1 MKPLRM
7 LALAA
12 AVAALPTAATVR
24 DAAAQEMTLKAVS
37 SFAEGT
43 KDSLGFEQ
51 LIAEI
56 NKRGAGKIKINYLGG
71 APKVMNPFEVVKNLK
86 EGVIDIANAN
96 SAFFTN
102 VMPEADAFKLAEFG
116 IADQRKSGAWA
127 YMNKLLNEKA
137 NAYFLGNTLDFIS
150 FNIYLNKPIEKA
162 SLAGLKIRVTPIY
175 RAMVE
180 ALGGSAITSPPS
192 EVYTLMER
200 GTVDGYGWPTSGI
213 FDYSWE
219 KVTKFRVEPA
229 FYSAALH
236 ALVNLGVW
244 NKLGAERQKIMQD
257 AMAVVEANAGARLKL
272 DVEERKRQAAVGI
285 KAIELPP
292 AEAKKWTE
300 TAKEA
305 GWAAVMKVS
314 PEHGA
319 KLKELLTKK

>member
-1 MKPLRM
+1 MTRLRM

-12 AVAALPTAATVR
+12 AAVAFPATAG
-24 DAAAQEMTLKAVS
+24 AQEMTLKGVS

-43 KDSLGFEQ
+43 KDSLGFEL

-86 EGVIDIANAN
+86 EGVVDFANAN

-116 IADQRKSGAWA
+116 IADLRKNGAYE

-137 NAYFLGNTLDFIS
+137 NAYFLGNTLDFIA
-150 FNIYLNKPIEKA
+150 FNIYLNKPIDKA
-162 SLAGLKIRVTPIY
+162 NLSGLKIRVTPIY

-180 ALGGSAITSPPS
+180 ALGGTAINSPPS

-236 ALVNLGVW
+236 ALVNLGAW
-244 NKLGAERQKIMQD
+244 NKLGPERQKIMHE
-257 AMAVVEANAGARLKL
+257 AMAVVEAKAGDRIKL
-272 DVEERKRQAAVGI
+272 DGEERKRQEAAGI
-285 KAIELPP
+285 KAINLPA
-292 AEAKKWTE
+292 AEAKKWAD

-305 GWAAVMKVS
+305 GWAAVLKTS
-314 PEHGA
+314 PEHGP
-319 KLKELLTKK
+319 KLRELLTKK

>member
-1 MKPLRM
+1 MLRIRA
-7 LALAA
+7 LALAGLA
-12 AVAALPTAATVR
+12 AALAGA
-24 DAAAQEMTLKAVS
+24 AAAQEITIKAVS

-43 KDSLGFEQ
+43 KDSLGFEA

-56 NKRGAGKIKINYLGG
+56 NKRGAGKIKIQYLGG

-86 EGVIDIANAN
+86 DGVVDMANAN

-116 IADQRKSGAWA
+116 IADLRKNGAWD

-162 SLAGLKIRVTPIY
+162 DLKGLKIRVTPIY

-180 ALGGSAITSPPS
+180 ALGGTAINSPPA

-219 KVTKFRVEPA
+219 KVTKYRVEPS

-236 ALVNLGVW
+236 ALVNLAVW
-244 NKLGAERQKIMQD
+244 NKLGAERQKIMQE
-257 AMAVVEANAGARLKL
+257 AMAVVEARAGERLKL
-272 DVEERKRQAAVGI
+272 DDAERKRQEAAGI
-285 KAIELPP
+285 KAIQLPP
-292 AEAKKWTE
+292 AEAKKWSD

-305 GWAAVMKVS
+305 GWAAVIKTS
-314 PEHGA
+314 PETGA
-319 KLKELLTKK
+319 RLKELLTKK

>member
-1 MKPLRM
+1 MIRM
-7 LALAA
+7 LALAGIA
-12 AVAALPTAATVR
+12 AAFAGA
-24 DAAAQEMTLKAVS
+24 AAAQEITIKAVS

-43 KDSLGFEQ
+43 KDSLGFEL

-86 EGVIDIANAN
+86 EGVVDLANAN

-116 IADQRKSGAWA
+116 IADLRKNGAWA

-137 NAYFLGNTLDFIS
+137 NAYFLGNTLDYIA

-162 SLAGLKIRVTPIY
+162 DLKGLKIRVTPIY
-175 RAMVE
+175 RSMVE
-180 ALGGSAITSPPS
+180 ALGGTAINSPPA

-219 KVTKFRVEPA
+219 KVTKYRVEPS

-236 ALVNLGVW
+236 ALVNLNVW
-244 NKLGAERQKIMQD
+244 NKLGADRQKIMQE
-257 AMAVVEANAGARLKL
+257 AMVVVEARAGERLVL
-272 DVEERKRQAAVGI
+272 DAAERKRQEAAGI
-285 KAIELPP
+285 KAIMLPP
-292 AEAKKWTE
+292 AEAKKWSD

-305 GWAAVMKVS
+305 GWAAVLKVS

>member
-1 MKPLRM
+1 MLRT
-7 LALAA
+7 LALSTIAA
-12 AVAALPTAATVR
+12 ALAFGAH
-24 DAAAQEMTLKAVS
+24 AQEITLKAVS

-43 KDSLGFEQ
+43 KDSLGFEA
-51 LIAEI
+51 LVAEI
-56 NKRGAGKIKINYLGG
+56 NKRGAGKIKISYLGG

-86 EGVIDIANAN
+86 DGVIDMANAN

-102 VMPEADAFKLAEFG
+102 VVPEADAFKLSEFG
-116 IADQRKSGAWA
+116 IAELRKNGAWA

-137 NAYFLGNTLDFIS
+137 NAYFLGNTLDFIA

-162 SLAGLKIRVTPIY
+162 DLKGLKIRVTPIY

-219 KVTKFRVEPA
+219 KVTKYRVEPA

-244 NKLGAERQKIMQD
+244 TKLGAERQKIMEE
-257 AMAVVEANAGARLKL
+257 AMAVIEAKAGERVKL
-272 DVEERKRQAAVGI
+272 DEQERKRQEAAGI
-285 KAIELPP
+285 KTIQLPP
-292 AEAKKWTE
+292 AEAKKWSD

-305 GWAAVMKVS
+305 GWAAAMKTS
-314 PEHGA
+314 PEHVA

>member
-1 MKPLRM
+1 MIRFRT
-7 LALAA
+7 LAFAVLAA
-12 AVAALPTAATVR
+12 GLAGAAT
-24 DAAAQEMTLKAVS
+24 AQEVTLKAVS

-43 KDSLGFEQ
+43 KDSLGFEA

-86 EGVIDIANAN
+86 DGVVDMANAN

-102 VMPEADAFKLAEFG
+102 VMPEADAFKLSEFG
-116 IADQRKSGAWA
+116 IADLRKNGGWA

-137 NAYFLGNTLDFIS
+137 NAYFLGNTLDYIA

-162 SLAGLKIRVTPIY
+162 DLKGLKIRVTPIY

-180 ALGGSAITSPPS
+180 ALGGSAITSPPA

-219 KVTKFRVEPA
+219 KVTKYRVEPA

-244 NKLGAERQKIMQD
+244 NKLGADRQKVLEE
-257 AMAVVEANAGARLKL
+257 AMAVVETKL
-272 DVEERKRQAAVGI
+272 GERIQGDAAERKRQEAAGI
-285 KAIELPP
+285 KTIQLPP
-292 AEAKKWTE
+292 AEAKKWSD
-300 TAKEA
+300 TAKDA

-314 PEHGA
+314 PDAGA
-319 KLKELLTKK
+319 KLKEFLTKK

>member
-1 MKPLRM
+1 MSRL
-7 LALAA
+7 LSIVIGTIAA
-12 AVAALPTAATVR
+12 SVFAAHT
-24 DAAAQEMTLKAVS
+24 AAQEMTLKAVS

-43 KDSLGFEQ
+43 KDSLGFEA
-51 LIAEI
+51 LVAEI

-86 EGVIDIANAN
+86 DGVVDMANAN

-102 VMPEADAFKLAEFG
+102 VVPEADAFKLTEFG
-116 IADQRKSGAWA
+116 IAELRKNGGWA

-137 NAYFLGNTLDFIS
+137 NAYYLGDTLNFIA

-162 SLAGLKIRVTPIY
+162 DLSGLKIRVTPIY

-180 ALGGSAITSPPS
+180 ALGGSAITSPPA

-219 KVTKFRVEPA
+219 KVTKYRVEPA

-244 NKLGAERQKIMQD
+244 NKLGAERQKILHE
-257 AMAVVEANAGARLKL
+257 AMAVIEAKAGERVKL
-272 DVEERKRQAAVGI
+272 DSAERARQSKAGI
-285 KAIELPP
+285 KTIQLPP
-292 AEAKKWTE
+292 AEAKKWLDTSKS
-300 TAKEA
+300 AA
-305 GWAAVMKVS
+305 WAAVMKAS
-314 PEHGA
+314 PEHGP
-319 KLKELLTKK
+319 KLQELLTRK

>member
-1 MKPLRM
+1 MLRIRA
-7 LALAA
+7 LALAGLA
-12 AVAALPTAATVR
+12 AALAGG
-24 DAAAQEMTLKAVS
+24 AAAQETTIKAVS

-43 KDSLGFEQ
+43 KDSLGFEA

-56 NKRGAGKIKINYLGG
+56 NKRGAGKIKIQYLGG

-86 EGVIDIANAN
+86 DGVVDMANAN

-116 IADQRKSGAWA
+116 IADLRKNGAWD

-162 SLAGLKIRVTPIY
+162 DLKGLKIRVTPIY

-180 ALGGSAITSPPS
+180 ALGGTAINSPPA
-192 EVYTLMER
+192 EVFTLMER

-219 KVTKFRVEPA
+219 KVTKYRVEPS

-236 ALVNLGVW
+236 ALVNLAVW
-244 NKLGAERQKIMQD
+244 NKLGAERQKIMQE
-257 AMAVVEANAGARLKL
+257 AMAVVEARAGERLKL
-272 DVEERKRQAAVGI
+272 DDAERKRQEAAGI
-285 KAIELPP
+285 KAIQLPP
-292 AEAKKWTE
+292 AEAKKWSD

-305 GWAAVMKVS
+305 GWAAVIKTS
-314 PEHGA
+314 PETGA
-319 KLKELLTKK
+319 RLKELLTKK

>member
-1 MKPLRM
+1 MLRT
-7 LALAA
+7 LALSTIAA
-12 AVAALPTAATVR
+12 ALAFGAH
-24 DAAAQEMTLKAVS
+24 AQEITLKAVS

-43 KDSLGFEQ
+43 KDSLGFEA
-51 LIAEI
+51 LVAEI

-86 EGVIDIANAN
+86 DGVIDMANAN

-102 VMPEADAFKLAEFG
+102 VVPEADAFKLSEFG
-116 IADQRKSGAWA
+116 IADLRKNGAWA

-137 NAYFLGNTLDFIS
+137 NAYFLGNTLDFIA

-162 SLAGLKIRVTPIY
+162 DLKGLKIRVTPIY

-219 KVTKFRVEPA
+219 KVTKYRVEPA

-244 NKLGAERQKIMQD
+244 TKLGAERQKIMEE
-257 AMAVVEANAGARLKL
+257 AMAVIEAKAGERVKL
-272 DVEERKRQAAVGI
+272 DEQERKRQEAAGI
-285 KAIELPP
+285 KTIQLPS
-292 AEAKKWTE
+292 AEAKKWSD

-305 GWAAVMKVS
+305 GWAAAMKTS
-314 PEHGA
+314 PERVA

>member
-1 MKPLRM
+1 MLRT
-7 LALAA
+7 LALA
-12 AVAALPTAATVR
+12 VIAATFAGS
-24 DAAAQEMTLKAVS
+24 AAAQEITIKAVS

-43 KDSLGFEQ
+43 KDSLGFEA

-56 NKRGAGKIKINYLGG
+56 NKRGAGKIKIQYLGG

-86 EGVIDIANAN
+86 DGVVDMANAN

-116 IADQRKSGAWA
+116 IADLRKNGAWA

-137 NAYFLGNTLDFIS
+137 NAYFLGNTLDYIA

-162 SLAGLKIRVTPIY
+162 DLKGLKIRVTPIY
-175 RAMVE
+175 RSMVE
-180 ALGGSAITSPPS
+180 ALGGTAINSPPA

-219 KVTKFRVEPA
+219 KVTKYRVEPS

-236 ALVNLGVW
+236 ALVNLAVW
-244 NKLGAERQKIMQD
+244 NKLGADRQKIMQE
-257 AMAVVEANAGARLKL
+257 AMAVVEARAGERLVL
-272 DVEERKRQAAVGI
+272 DAAERKRQEAAGI
-285 KAIELPP
+285 KAIMLPP
-292 AEAKKWTE
+292 AEAKKWSD

-305 GWAAVMKVS
+305 GWAAVMKTS